1 MVGAGHGND
10 AVTES
15 GEDIS
20 MALSNENANLVW
32 QKVNIALDTLA
43 AKSEVRDA
51 FRALKAHLSQVK
63 RNPDLTF
70 VAISDLTAD
79 VVAADAACK
88 VYGIFLKKQA
98 TATDAFYKL
107 FDDAATDSS
116 AEDAVLGIRLVDSG
130 DQVHIAYPAGLAMAA
145 GAVHGS
151 FTAMA
156 GAAGTTAS
164 TTGDGPNG
172 FLLLGAA

>member
-1 MVGAGHGND
+1 
-10 AVTES
+10 
-15 GEDIS
+15 

-32 QKVNIALDTLA
+32 QKVNIALDSLG
-43 AKSEVRDA
+43 AKGEVRDA

-88 VYGIFLKKQA
+88 IYGVFLKKQA
-98 TATDAFYKL
+98 TATDAFYKI
-107 FDDAATDSS
+107 FNDAATDSS
-116 AEDAVLGIRLVDSG
+116 AEDAVVAVGLLVSG
-130 DQVHIAYPAGLAMAA
+130 DQVVLQYPNGLDMTA

-151 FTAMA
+151 YTAMA

-172 FLLLGAA
+172 FVILGNP